1 MNLFGQIRSFFSLS
15 PPISPAARPLIGHL
29 QKMLTYQQLALE
41 IYNDALASV
50 SGALNQDEV
59 VSRPQVSLP
68 NPAIVSEYLL
78 PALQRKIEIIRSM
91 EDQHNA
97 AEELVGQD
105 LKNLRPPYEDMKS
118 AIHLMLQRAQLQLK
132 GFTSWIAN
140 PSDETDTTS
149 LDGPELQAIDQAIMT
164 LNALIF
170 EKVGLTNEEW
180 MEVNRHA
187 FDDVRGAVGL
197 SPLSQAEFH
206 NRYSRGVVG
215 EHVRFFSD

>member
-1 MNLFGQIRSFFSLS
+1 
-15 PPISPAARPLIGHL
+15 
-29 QKMLTYQQLALE
+29 MLTYQQLSLE

-59 VSRPQVSLP
+59 VSRPLVSLP

-118 AIHLMLQRAQLQLK
+118 GIHLMLQRAQLQLK

-140 PSDETDTTS
+140 ASDETDTTS
-149 LDGPELQAIDQAIMT
+149 LDGAELQAMDQAIKT
-164 LNALIF
+164 LNALTF
-170 EKVGLTNEEW
+170 EKVGLTNGEW

-187 FDDVRGAVGL
+187 FNDVRGTVGL

-206 NRYSRGVVG
+206 NRYSRGVGG
-215 EHVRFFSD
+215 ERMSLTVSGAIG